1 VLPHILDQVL
11 ENFDA
16 TKNPGSPLCF
26 KFPTNAGLKT
36 VRNEL
41 FDVVEERLS
50 KLQVLGRILRTYDSL
65 SDGTPM
71 EDLGLA
77 ALWSMDALSAEG
89 YPSEIST
96 LLVEFGFCDPVL
108 LKKKSEGRKFWK
120 DPRLVCMV
128 SAIDTFIRRL
138 LLGDALKEEQS
149 RDDLPICT
157 ALDLTTPAQ
166 TEKWRARFAAFRAMK
181 SSDVQGFEYAMH
193 PYHQY
198 CNLKRYSHVMD
209 LDFSDVRDS
218 VVIDLLTAITF
229 CDVHRLLQTEE
240 GRLFTS
246 LPGEQSSGRLDT
258 YSSNSFVRGFT
269 SYEAYV
275 VTYMVEILELGGT
288 HICALSRNT
297 PAYFQLVPSNV
308 PQTYNAGD
316 DNLDSVLTSTAETY
330 LALNYIITDEKIQR
344 GTYDFCSTIFAP
356 SGCYQE
362 NIRKFVFHMVV
373 AERDHVVDR
382 YRAFL
387 SCFRNHP
394 LFEEAHAVI
403 MHEYPELVAP
413 SLVGGGEKQQDE
425 EQDV

>member
-1 VLPHILDQVL
+1 
-11 ENFDA
+11 
-16 TKNPGSPLCF
+16 
-26 KFPTNAGLKT
+26 
-36 VRNEL
+36 
-41 FDVVEERLS
+41 
-50 KLQVLGRILRTYDSL
+50 
-65 SDGTPM
+65 
-71 EDLGLA
+71 
-77 ALWSMDALSAEG
+77 
-89 YPSEIST
+89 
-96 LLVEFGFCDPVL
+96 
-108 LKKKSEGRKFWK
+108 
-120 DPRLVCMV
+120 
-128 SAIDTFIRRL
+128 
-138 LLGDALKEEQS
+138 
-149 RDDLPICT
+149 
-157 ALDLTTPAQ
+157 
-166 TEKWRARFAAFRAMK
+166 
-181 SSDVQGFEYAMH
+181 
-193 PYHQY
+193 
-198 CNLKRYSHVMD
+198 
-209 LDFSDVRDS
+209 
-218 VVIDLLTAITF
+218 
-229 CDVHRLLQTEE
+229 
-240 GRLFTS
+240 
-246 LPGEQSSGRLDT
+246 
-258 YSSNSFVRGFT
+258 
-269 SYEAYV
+269 
-275 VTYMVEILELGGT
+275 MVEILELGGT